1 MQWFRRS
8 ATIAFWPFIDSIMTV
23 FSNTILLRY
32 GVKMAVITTI
42 ILMLALN
49 FMLFY
54 LLSLENELQN
64 WIGKQTK
71 KITSWRQ
78 KIQKFS
84 IGESAL
90 ILIVYT
96 LSGPAMAGVPLLW
109 VLGIKGKK
117 AYFYI
122 TIGVVINSI
131 LWVGGVYHLFWI
143 LAYDAIGSWTAL
155 KKFF

>member
-1 MQWFRRS
+1 
-8 ATIAFWPFIDSIMTV
+8 MTV

>member
-1 MQWFRRS
+1 
-8 ATIAFWPFIDSIMTV
+8 
-23 FSNTILLRY
+23 
-32 GVKMAVITTI
+32 
-42 ILMLALN
+42 MLALN

>member
-1 MQWFRRS
+1 
-8 ATIAFWPFIDSIMTV
+8 MTV

-32 GVKMAVITTI
+32 GVKTAVVSTI
-42 ILMLALN
+42 VLMFILNCA
-49 FMLFY
+49 LFY
-54 LLSLENELQN
+54 LLSLERELQS
-64 WIGKQTK
+64 WINKQSKNIRT
-71 KITSWRQ
+71 WQ
-78 KIQKFS
+78 KNLQRFNV
-84 IGESAL
+84 GESAL

-122 TIGVVINSI
+122 TIGVTINSI
-131 LWVGGVYHLFWI
+131 LWVGGVYHVFWI
-143 LAYDAIGSWTAL
+143 LAYDAISSWTAL

>member
-32 GVKMAVITTI
+32 GVKTAVITTI
-42 ILMLALN
+42 ILMIVLN

-54 LLSLENELQN
+54 LLSLEHELQN

-71 KITSWRQ
+71 KINYWRQ
-78 KIQKFS
+78 KIRKFS

-109 VLGIKGKK
+109 VLGVKGKK

-122 TIGVVINSI
+122 TIGVIINSI

-143 LAYDAIGSWTAL
+143 LAYDAIRNWVSL
-155 KKFF
+155 KQIF